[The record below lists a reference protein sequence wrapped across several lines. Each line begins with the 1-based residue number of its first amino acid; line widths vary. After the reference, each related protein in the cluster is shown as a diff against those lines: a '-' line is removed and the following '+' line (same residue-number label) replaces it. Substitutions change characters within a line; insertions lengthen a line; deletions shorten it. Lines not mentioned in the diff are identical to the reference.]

1 MERVKFCLENI
12 NDNEIKKQLI
22 ILTNSFERKNKIIEN
37 IENLGELETNTKI
50 FLILFCFFCFFLYII
65 FIL

>member
-1 MERVKFCLENI
+1 MSYIMERVKFCLENI

-37 IENLGELETNTKI
+37 IENLGELETNT
-50 FLILFCFFCFFLYII
+50 
-65 FIL
+65 